1 MENSKDTVK
10 VVGALLVGALI
21 GGALGVLLAPDKGS
35 VTRGKI
41 ASGAKG
47 LAEDIKHKLKKEVPN
62 EEA

>member
-1 MENSKDTVK
+1 MDNSKDTVK

-41 ASGAKG
+41 ASGAKD
-47 LAEDIKHKLKKEVPN
+47 LAEELKHKFKKEEPS